1 MTLTIPAFV
10 PPYIP
15 TYYLYHSP
23 QYTKTCQ
30 PRQETSVCRVYHSLH
45 EACLRGRLFEES
57 QCRHSKRFSKEN
69 KYGKDVLYIKE
80 STVDINSGI
89 NRRGDIVQRRLLT
102 QDPFAGQRVV
112 TIGGGSGTFSLLSH
126 LKKYPLRISAVVT
139 MSDSGGSSRRL
150 MDEFRRQLPLG
161 DLRMSLV
168 ALARNGALWRE
179 VFMHRF
185 EQTNGEDNGHVGV
198 GGHSLGNLILKGL
211 QDINNDN
218 LLLAIEDAQELLDT
232 AGNVVPVTLAQT
244 TICADLEDG
253 TTVCSETEIDTRGK
267 KHPGPLSP
275 IHRLRLVP
283 EDAPACPQ
291 AIRAIRRADI
301 ILIGPGDLY
310 TSLLP
315 NLLVPD
321 IARAVCE
328 SEAEK
333 VYICNLMTKHGETDG
348 YKASDFVNTIHHYLG
363 TRVDRVVVNDGSFP
377 PDVLKMYSEEQSEP
391 VVVDRMR
398 LSQLVP
404 NVTVEPLR
412 LEDDSLAR
420 HDPERLVRAI
430 LRTAEIY

>member
-1 MTLTIPAFV
+1 
-10 PPYIP
+10 
-15 TYYLYHSP
+15 
-23 QYTKTCQ
+23 
-30 PRQETSVCRVYHSLH
+30 
-45 EACLRGRLFEES
+45 
-57 QCRHSKRFSKEN
+57 
-69 KYGKDVLYIKE
+69 
-80 STVDINSGI
+80 
-89 NRRGDIVQRRLLT
+89 
-102 QDPFAGQRVV
+102 
-112 TIGGGSGTFSLLSH
+112 
-126 LKKYPLRISAVVT
+126 

-185 EQTNGEDNGHVGV
+185 EQTNGQDNGQAGV

-211 QDINNDN
+211 QDINSGD

-244 TICADLEDG
+244 TICADLENG
-253 TTVCSETEIDTRGK
+253 TTICSETEIDTRGK
-267 KHPGPLSP
+267 KDRGPLSS
-275 IHRLRLVP
+275 ITRLRLVP

-301 ILIGPGDLY
+301 IIIGPGDLY

-315 NLLVPD
+315 NLLVPE

-348 YKASDFVNTIHHYLG
+348 YQASDFVNTIHHYLG
-363 TRVDRVVVNDGSFP
+363 ARVDRVVVHDGSFP

-391 VVVDRMR
+391 VIADRTR

-404 NVTVEPLR
+404 NVTIE
-412 LEDDSLAR
+412 
-420 HDPERLVRAI
+420 
-430 LRTAEIY
+430 

>member
-1 MTLTIPAFV
+1 M
-10 PPYIP
+10 
-15 TYYLYHSP
+15 
-23 QYTKTCQ
+23 
-30 PRQETSVCRVYHSLH
+30 
-45 EACLRGRLFEES
+45 
-57 QCRHSKRFSKEN
+57 
-69 KYGKDVLYIKE
+69 
-80 STVDINSGI
+80 DINSEI
-89 NRRGDIVQRRLLT
+89 SRRRDIVQRKLRT
-102 QDPFAGQRVV
+102 QDPFAGRRVV

-126 LKKYPLRISAVVT
+126 LKKYPLRISAVVS

-185 EQTNGEDNGHVGV
+185 EQTSREDNGHLGI

-211 QDINNDN
+211 QDINNDD
-218 LLLAIEDAQELLDT
+218 LLLALEDAQELLDT

-267 KHPGPLSP
+267 KHPEPLSS
-275 IHRLRLVP
+275 IRRLRLVP
-283 EDAPACPQ
+283 EDAPACAQ

-301 ILIGPGDLY
+301 IIIGPGDLY

-315 NLLVPD
+315 NLLIPD
-321 IARAVCE
+321 IARAVRE

-363 TRVDRVVVNDGSFP
+363 ARVDRVVINDGSFP
-377 PDVLKMYSEEQSEP
+377 PDVLKMYAEEQSEP
-391 VVVDRMR
+391 VVVDRAR
-398 LSQLVP
+398 LTQLVP
-404 NVTVEPLR
+404 NVAIEPLQ
-412 LEDDSLAR
+412 LEDDTLAR
-420 HDPERLVRAI
+420 HDPERLVGAI
-430 LRTAEIY
+430 FRTSENY